1 MVGPAP
7 EASEVTVVAL
17 KCTNV
22 HVEGFEKPQTFT
34 PERMGV
40 PSYARLQIPTR
51 RPDATREILNVLEWL
66 ADQIR
71 QLRRENIEQDW
82 IYGSRLKTLIDA
94 ANLQLQPYTKSST
107 QK

>member
-1 MVGPAP
+1 MPRLDQLT
-7 EASEVTVVAL
+7 EESVVAL
-17 KCTNV
+17 RKV
-22 HVEGFEKPQTFT
+22 GVPKEAFETRQNFT

-51 RPDATREILNVLEWL
+51 VDAAKEILNVLEWL
-66 ADQIR
+66 SDQVR

-82 IYGSRLKTLIDA
+82 IYGSRLKTLVNA